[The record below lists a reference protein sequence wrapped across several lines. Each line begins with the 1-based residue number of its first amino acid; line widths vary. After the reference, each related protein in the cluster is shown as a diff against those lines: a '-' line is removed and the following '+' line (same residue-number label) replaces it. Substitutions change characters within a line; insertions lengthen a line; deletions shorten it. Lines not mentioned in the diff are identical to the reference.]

1 VFGKVKNK
9 ERVSL
14 KNNTEEFIKE
24 FENIIKK
31 SKDNMTIIRNILNL

>member
-1 VFGKVKNK
+1 MFGKVKNK